1 MTNEEKVNLFS
12 RKTWIVMAVVGV
24 FGLIF
29 LLRTHTSHVL
39 SVIPYLILLLCPFM
53 HIFMHKNHGNK
64 NDHGHHQEDG
74 KNSH

>member
-1 MTNEEKVNLFS
+1 MNNTFS
-12 RKTWIVMAVVGV
+12 KKTWIVIAIIGV

-53 HIFMHKNHGNK
+53 HIFMHKNHGSYT
-64 NDHGHHQEDG
+64 DHDSADNHPNHDQ
-74 KNSH
+74 K

>member
-1 MTNEEKVNLFS
+1 MNNTFS
-12 RKTWIVMAVVGV
+12 KKTWIVIFIIGL

-64 NDHGHHQEDG
+64 DGHHHNQNNNENP
-74 KNSH
+74 K